1 MLNITCFITFLHL
14 VSYLMENF
22 GLIEENAI
30 EQESANFK
38 GKTDVWWFINVFY
51 LLHNSIFLLLSLILS
66 VKNGKQ

>member
-1 MLNITCFITFLHL
+1 MWLMLNITCFITFLHL

-38 GKTDVWWFINVFY
+38 GKTDV
-51 LLHNSIFLLLSLILS
+51 
-66 VKNGKQ
+66 